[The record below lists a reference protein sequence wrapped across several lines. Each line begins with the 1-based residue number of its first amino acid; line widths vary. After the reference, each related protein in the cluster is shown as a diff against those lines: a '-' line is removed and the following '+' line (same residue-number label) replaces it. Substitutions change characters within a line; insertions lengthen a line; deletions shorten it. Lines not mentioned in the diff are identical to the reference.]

1 MSEEAVSVL
10 LVEDDI
16 DSAEELAELLESYG
30 MTVTLA
36 HNVGQ
41 ALDKGRQ
48 RSFAV
53 AVIDVGLG
61 LESGLDIAEAW
72 HGSGP
77 YIVLLTGSPV
87 AETLMSRFAAPAPPV
102 LIKPLDVSQLLDIIA
117 RHQS

>member
-1 MSEEAVSVL
+1 MNEGAVSVL

-16 DSAEELAELLESYG
+16 DSAEELAELLESYD

-36 HNVGQ
+36 HTVRQ
-41 ALDKGRQ
+41 ALDEARQ

-53 AVIDVGLG
+53 ALIDVGLG

-87 AETLMSRFAAPAPPV
+87 AETQMSRFAEPLPPV
-102 LIKPLDVSQLLDIIA
+102 LIKPLEVSQLLDIIA
-117 RHQS
+117 RQQS